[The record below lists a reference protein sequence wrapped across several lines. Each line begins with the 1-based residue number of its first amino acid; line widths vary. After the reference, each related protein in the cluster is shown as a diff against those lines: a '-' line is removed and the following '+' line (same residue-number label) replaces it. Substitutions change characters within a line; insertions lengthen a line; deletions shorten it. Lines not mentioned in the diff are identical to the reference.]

1 MASMPVA
8 TSSPIKRSAG
18 EGEERKEGNSREASP
33 ASKRQKLDGSS
44 SSGSGGKQARTVSPT
59 KPDKVKAG
67 SGLPKLD
74 VAAAASRASDT
85 AAGKSS
91 EGTTPLFDTP
101 TTPHPSREAAEKAK
115 QEAEAEERE
124 RMQLLVSSFTEDQ
137 LDRYAMYRRGALP
150 KATIKKVMQTITG
163 TSVGH
168 NVVIA
173 MAGIAKVFA
182 GEVVEEALK
191 NLEDSGEGGQPLK
204 PKHLREAVRKMR
216 DRGAWVPKS
225 KKSCPFT

>member
-1 MASMPVA
+1 MPVA

-18 EGEERKEGNSREASP
+18 DGEERKEGSSREASP
-33 ASKRQKLDGSS
+33 ASKRQKLDHGGSS
-44 SSGSGGKQARTVSPT
+44 SSSGGKQARTVSPT
-59 KPDKVKAG
+59 KDGKVKAG

-85 AAGKSS
+85 AAGKNS
-91 EGTTPLFDTP
+91 EGGTTPLFDTP

>member
-1 MASMPVA
+1 MPVA
-8 TSSPIKRSAG
+8 TSSPVKRAAG
-18 EGEERKEGNSREASP
+18 EGEEKGEGPTNREASP
-33 ASKRQKLDGSS
+33 AAKRQKLDGGGSA
-44 SSGSGGKQARTVSPT
+44 SGSKQSN
-59 KPDKVKAG
+59 KPEGSKAKAS

-74 VAAAASRASDT
+74 VAAAASHASET
-85 AAGKSS
+85 AAGKSG
-91 EGTTPLFDTP
+91 EGTPLFDTP
-101 TTPHPSREAAEKAK
+101 TTPHPTREAAEKAK

-191 NLEDSGEGGQPLK
+191 NLEDSGDSGQPLK

-225 KKSCPFT
+225 KKTCPFT